1 MRLLTHNMLVCN
13 VKACVDTASRAG
25 TGAAPNY
32 PLKIDLSEGALE
44 MVPSDF
50 EPARVLHLLPKLD
63 WAALRKTASEL
74 GIAELPPAPPA
85 EPEKDAA
92 FLKSV
97 HDLVLDLHI
106 NEGALVCGHC
116 GRRYPIRKGVPHMLL
131 KEDEL

>member
-1 MRLLTHNMLVCN
+1 MCVATRCCLPHHTHRPP
-13 VKACVDTASRAG
+13 TPHHP
-25 TGAAPNY
+25 T
-32 PLKIDLSEGALE
+32 
-44 MVPSDF
+44 PSS
-50 EPARVLHLLPKLD
+50 AQ
-63 WAALRKTASEL
+63 L

-85 EPEKDAA
+85 EPEKDEA
-92 FLKSV
+92 FLRSV